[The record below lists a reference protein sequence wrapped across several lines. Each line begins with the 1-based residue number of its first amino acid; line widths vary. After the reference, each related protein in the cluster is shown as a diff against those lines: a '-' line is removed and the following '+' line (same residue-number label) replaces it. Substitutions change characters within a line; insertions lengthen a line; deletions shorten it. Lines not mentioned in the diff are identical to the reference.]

1 MAEMQIVQEHTIGPL
16 RAVQDFT
23 RSE

>member
-16 RAVQDFT
+16 RAVQDLI